1 MPEEIPAY
9 KVLIAGT
16 IVFVVGL
23 FVFSVIFQAFVVFQE
38 FQAQLVAADEAMA
51 DDPTILLLSLIPWGL
66 GLFYISLIGTIIYFM
81 IKGSGRE
88 KAPPIYWR

>member
-38 FQAQLVAADEAMA
+38 FQAQLVASDEAMA

-81 IKGSGRE
+81 IKGGGRE